1 MLDKLRDNLW
11 ITRGTRAVFID
22 FSVYNVN
29 LNLYC
34 ISKLVFEFLPPGGVT
49 PGFRFT
55 PANLTPFPTGWQW
68 TLRVLLYCFCAYA
81 LFCLFEEIRE
91 MVHFK
96 GGYFLH
102 FWNYIDISVILV
114 LEKTYF
120 KEFQLVIRE

>member
-1 MLDKLRDNLW
+1 MLDKLRDNFW

-49 PGFRFT
+49 PSFRFT
-55 PANLTPFPTGWQW
+55 PANLTPFSTGWQW

-96 GGYFLH
+96 GSYFLH
-102 FWNYIDISVILV
+102 FWNYIDILVILV
-114 LEKTYF
+114 LENSY
-120 KEFQLVIRE
+120 LA